1 MGILAVILSLLAVA
15 CALLATMLFG
25 TTGGIIAG
33 VLAAVAIAL
42 GVYKRIKDKKGGI
55 AAIVIGAIAVVLAF
69 SMTNVTTTMF
79 KTLHEKALQY
89 KPDGLWAQVSENT
102 TGGFMG
108 IVKNLPQD
116 EATLNA
122 LVDEMNELNKIV
134 ETK

>member
-1 MGILAVILSLLAVA
+1 MGVLAVILSLLAVA
-15 CALLATMLFG
+15 CAVIATMLFG
-25 TTGGIIAG
+25 TTGGIVAG
-33 VLAAVAIAL
+33 VLAVVAIAL
-42 GVYKRIKDKKGGI
+42 GIYKRVKDKKGGI
-55 AAIVIGAIAVVLAF
+55 AAVVIGVIAVILAV

-79 KTLHEKALQY
+79 KTLHEKAVEY
-89 KPDGLWAQVSENT
+89 KPEGLWAQVSGNT